1 MSDSEKDIVKKVNG
15 EPAADLAGSEDE
27 ELTTDEAQAIA
38 GGAQCFTE
46 AMRARRAR
54 EEERLRI
61 TMEQVKRGDFNGG
74 VPPTY

>member
-1 MSDSEKDIVKKVNG
+1 MSDNEKDIVKKVNG

-38 GGAQCFTE
+38 GGAQCFTA

-54 EEERLRI
+54 EEERLRNLQ
-61 TMEQVKRGDFNGG
+61 ERALRGDFNGG
-74 VPPTY
+74 VPTR